1 MKNFLKIF
9 NIIQKIYIKL
19 IKNNL
24 FKYNNLLSTIIKHL
38 FKTYFVITI

>member
-1 MKNFLKIF
+1 MKNFSQIF
-9 NIIQKIYIKL
+9 NIIQKIYIRL

-24 FKYNNLLSTIIKHL
+24 FKYNNLLSNIIKHL